1 MEGVTISHVW
11 NTPDRPTEPLEQP
24 KDCANYVVLG
34 SRDAL
39 RGECSVSKDWSPLP
53 SLQLDNEVSTDPTKG
68 ASVCT

>member
-1 MEGVTISHVW
+1 MEHCS
-11 NTPDRPTEPLEQP
+11 PDRSVELLEQP
-24 KDCANYVVLG
+24 KDCADYVVLR

-68 ASVCT
+68 ATACT